1 MPSDIQA
8 QLHGNEIPE
17 CIGNHSRFYIS
28 ASQYKGVRG
37 GITGKGAHWSEM
49 IVDFVQE
56 QEPRLPNLLKMIVWS
71 QQQLDEK
78 LSYPRINNLVTAE
91 LTSPT

>member
-1 MPSDIQA
+1 
-8 QLHGNEIPE
+8 
-17 CIGNHSRFYIS
+17 
-28 ASQYKGVRG
+28 
-37 GITGKGAHWSEM
+37 M

-78 LSYPRINNLVTAE
+78 LNYPRINNLVTAE